1 MASILIVCT
10 GNICRSP
17 LAEGFLRARLEERLG
32 PEAPAVTSSGTIGW
46 EGSPAM
52 PESVEVAAE
61 RGVDIGAHEARRLEP
76 EQVAAVDVVIGM
88 CAEHR
93 DAAGIATGEAGRKVF
108 TLKELVRVLEEL
120 PPATPGTDLAGRI
133 SSASDLRRD
142 GFHGNATD
150 EDVVDPLGMSLETY
164 RAVAW
169 EIDEW
174 CERLVA
180 GLYGPGEGA
189 AVASDAGAGEE
200 PS

>member
-1 MASILIVCT
+1 MTPILIVCT

-17 LAEGFLRARLEERLG
+17 LAEGFLRLRLDERLG
-32 PEAPAVTSSGTIGW
+32 ADAPEVSSTGTIGW

-61 RGVDIGAHEARRLEP
+61 REVDISAHRARRLEP
-76 EQVAAVDVVIGM
+76 GHVAAADVVIGM
-88 CAEHR
+88 CVEHR
-93 DAAGIATGEAGRKVF
+93 DAAGVVTADAGRKVF

-120 PPATPGTDLAGRI
+120 PPATPDTALGERI
-133 SSASDLRRD
+133 AAASELRRS
-142 GFHGNATD
+142 GFHGIPTD

-174 CERLVA
+174 SERLA
-180 GLYGPGEGA
+180 TGLYGHSEGA
-189 AVASDAGAGEE
+189 SVATDARAGEE
-200 PS
+200 QS